1 MSAVIDDAFRQA
13 TEIEKKIQEFFDAV
27 NSVLDWV
34 PGFLDHLIE
43 PIQAGMEKVNQKI
56 MEFWSDVKEFLDN
69 TGNPDK
75 LEQYAEAWRN
85 QVGNPTGAIAGD
97 VALSK
102 LATNTEWTGSGAA
115 AYKAIVPAQSDGL
128 NGIKSLSIDFS
139 TMLKDLANGIENFWI
154 AMGFAFGSLVVGMA
168 AAIVQAATV
177 VAIPGAIVTVIGAI
191 GVALTAIGAAV
202 MEIKG
207 IYDTIDTS
215 QDAIDQGLTDLG
227 QEWAKATPLNQR
239 KMDDT
244 QQWERM

>member
-1 MSAVIDDAFRQA
+1 MSGVIDDAFQQA
-13 TEIEKKIQEFFDAV
+13 TEIEKKIKEFFDAV
-27 NSVLDWV
+27 NSVLNWV

-43 PIQAGMEKVNQKI
+43 PIQAGMEKINQKI
-56 MEFWSDVKEFLDN
+56 MEFWSEVKEFLDN

-75 LEQYAEAWRN
+75 LEQLAEAWRD
-85 QVGNPTGAIAGD
+85 QVGNPTGEIAGD
-97 VALSK
+97 IALEK

-128 NGIKSLSIDFS
+128 NGIKTLSVDFS

-154 AMGFAFGSLVVGMA
+154 AIGFAFGSLVVGFA
-168 AAIVQAATV
+168 AAIIEAATV
-177 VAIPGAIVTVIGAI
+177 VAIPGAIATVIGAL
-191 GVALTAIGAAV
+191 GVAITAIGVAV
-202 MEIKG
+202 MEIKT

-227 QEWAKATPLNQR
+227 QEWSKATPVNQG